1 MSDLPTDK
9 TTRTLAARSV
19 SDVLRSCAAPLGVPV
34 GYLES
39 SRVRSVSRTADDDN
53 VVRTFTRGPVALVSL
68 PNAARCEFEL
78 DDASLRELIALTEG
92 DASAGRV
99 VLQGVQLE
107 IDGDPA
113 PVFAADA
120 LTLDDPR
127 PHARAMLVYDPSPV
141 AMSMLRHDVSADE
154 WSRGGGDMPA
164 MHRVGALA
172 GGVLVALAS
181 IEEPRDHIA
190 RARVVVSPGQRR
202 RGLGR
207 LALATLA
214 SNVVKRGLIPYAHIA
229 HDADAERA
237 LARSVGFVP
246 FARTLTLRVSTVGD
260 AMPSMPVNAQG

>member
-1 MSDLPTDK
+1 MSDLPTDQP
-9 TTRTLAARSV
+9 TRTLAARSV

-39 SRVRSVSRTADDDN
+39 SRVRSVLREDEDSA
-53 VVRTFTRGPVALVSL
+53 VRTFTRGPVALVSL
-68 PNAARCEFEL
+68 PNPARSEFEL
-78 DDASLRELIALTEG
+78 DEESLRELIALTEG
-92 DASAGRV
+92 DATTGRV

-120 LTLDDPR
+120 VTLADPR
-127 PHARAMLVYDPSPV
+127 PHTRAMLVYDPSP
-141 AMSMLRHDVSADE
+141 ATMSMLRHDVSAEE
-154 WSRGGGDMPA
+154 WSRGGCDMPA
-164 MHRVGALA
+164 LHRVGVLA

-190 RARVVVSPGQRR
+190 RARVVVAPGQRR

-207 LALATLA
+207 LALATAA

-229 HDADAERA
+229 QDADAERG

-260 AMPSMPVNAQG
+260 AMPTSPARANG